1 MCGIVGCL
9 ALALEADPDQGWVQ
23 TATERISHRGPDDE
37 GFYTD
42 PDVALGFRRL
52 AIIDLSP
59 GGHQPM
65 RSADGRYW
73 MVYNGEIY
81 NYLELGQELRQQGVA
96 LRTSSDSE
104 VLLEMYARVGKDVV
118 HRLRGMF
125 AFAIWD
131 TWTRELFCARDQF
144 GIKPFYYTID
154 QVPAQAQDWAGGAA
168 PGQQGWPGGATEQPG
183 WPGDPAQQPGWP
195 GGQAQQS
202 AWPPGPA
209 EQAAWPGGAV
219 EQPGWPG
226 GPAEQPAWPGGAA
239 EQPAWPGGPAE
250 QPAWPGGPAGQPGQR
265 SAGPV
270 QQPAWDAPPP
280 SGGWDAPPSG
290 GRHAGGAAARPAAA
304 NAPAGRGGGRH
315 AAGRGQQPGGPPSP
329 APGVAGNGAPGSGLA
344 PGAPGP
350 GGFPGDA
357 QGAARST
364 GTGLLLRFASERK
377 CLASPGELS
386 RLDGDALRRYLAFQ
400 YVPPP
405 DALTPPIRVLPPGH
419 AIIARPGG
427 TADVYRYWRADL
439 RPASAPSQGSAEAI
453 LAAMRDSV
461 AVHLRSDAPLG
472 AFLSGGIDSA
482 AICALAA
489 EHRPDLLTF
498 TVGFER
504 EGYSEIDRA
513 QETAAAL
520 GVKSIPYVIT
530 AEEFFTHLPRIIW
543 HLDDPMADAAAV
555 PLWFVARE
563 ASKHVKVV
571 LSGEGSDELFG
582 GYAIYHQ
589 PGVVR
594 AGERLPELAR
604 MPLKRAASMMPA
616 GVKGKG
622 FLERTST
629 PLRERYIGNAHVF
642 AGPQIDL
649 VARPPATAASSAY
662 AVTAPVYQQAAEAGL
677 DDTSTMQLVDIN
689 TWLPGDILVKADR
702 MTMAHSLE
710 LRVPFLDREVMG
722 VASRLARDEKIAVG
736 TTKLALRQAMTSV
749 LPQAAAERA
758 KLGFP
763 VPIGFWLKGEMY
775 GYAERLLR
783 EARTDQWIDRQAAL
797 GLLERFRAG
806 DPEVSWR
813 HIWVLLV
820 FSLWHQIYVERVYDP
835 AALGWERA
843 PSPGAAW

>member
-9 ALALEADPDQGWVQ
+9 ALALEADPDQDWVH
-23 TATERISHRGPDDE
+23 TATERITHRGPDDE
-37 GFYTD
+37 GFYSD

-81 NYLELGQELRQQGVA
+81 NYVELGQELRQQGVT
-96 LRTSSDSE
+96 LRTTSDSE
-104 VLLEMYARVGKDVV
+104 VLLEMYALLGKDVV

-144 GIKPFYYTID
+144 GIKPFYYTVD
-154 QVPAQAQDWAGGAA
+154 QAREHDWLD
-168 PGQQGWPGGATEQPG
+168 GQPP
-183 WPGDPAQQPGWP
+183 
-195 GGQAQQS
+195 
-202 AWPPGPA
+202 PPGPA
-209 EQAAWPGGAV
+209 GGQAPEA
-219 EQPGWPG
+219 
-226 GPAEQPAWPGGAA
+226 
-239 EQPAWPGGPAE
+239 
-250 QPAWPGGPAGQPGQR
+250 
-265 SAGPV
+265 S
-270 QQPAWDAPPP
+270 AWDT
-280 SGGWDAPPSG
+280 
-290 GRHAGGAAARPAAA
+290 RPA
-304 NAPAGRGGGRH
+304 GRH
-315 AAGRGQQPGGPPSP
+315 AAGRRPPRCPPLRRRHPGGTDVTRQGLFSQHPI
-329 APGVAGNGAPGSGLA
+329 AAAGQ
-344 PGAPGP
+344 PGP
-350 GGFPGDA
+350 GQPGPG
-357 QGAARST
+357 QPGAGSGMGGPGR
-364 GTGLLLRFASERK
+364 LLRFASERK

-386 RLDGDALRRYLAFQ
+386 TLDRDALRQYLAFQ
-400 YVPPP
+400 FVPPP
-405 DALTPPIRVLPPGH
+405 EALTPPIRVLPPGH
-419 AIIARPGG
+419 AMIARPGG
-427 TADVYRYWRADL
+427 SVDVFRYWRADL
-439 RPASAPSQGSAEAI
+439 RPAPAPSESTAASI
-453 LAAMRDSV
+453 LDVMRDSI

-513 QETAAAL
+513 QETAAAI
-520 GVKSIPYVIT
+520 GVKSIPYVIS

-594 AGERLPELAR
+594 AGERLPGLAR
-604 MPLKRAASMMPA
+604 VPLKRAASMIPA

-642 AGPQIDL
+642 TGDQVDLIARGPGSGG
-649 VARPPATAASSAY
+649 ASAY
-662 AVTAPVYQQAAEAGL
+662 AVTAPVYDQAAEAGL

-689 TWLPGDILVKADR
+689 TWLHGDILVKADR

-710 LRVPFLDREVMG
+710 LRVPFLDREVMS
-722 VASRLARDEKIAVG
+722 VAARLAREEKIGAG
-736 TTKLALRQAMTSV
+736 TTKLALRQAMGSV

-763 VPIGFWLKGEMY
+763 VPIGHWLKGEMY
-775 GYAERLLR
+775 GWADRLLR
-783 EARTDQWIDRQAAL
+783 EAKTDQWIDRDAAL
-797 GLLERFRAG
+797 SLLERFRAG
-806 DPEVSWR
+806 EPDVSWR
-813 HIWVLLV
+813 HIWVLVV

-835 AALGWERA
+835 AALGWEHA
-843 PSPGAAW
+843 PTGQHLVVPAW

>member
-9 ALALEADPDQGWVQ
+9 ASALEADPDQNCVH
-23 TATERISHRGPDDE
+23 TATERITHRGPDDE
-37 GFYTD
+37 GFYSD

-81 NYLELGQELRQQGVA
+81 NYVELGQELRQHGVT
-96 LRTSSDSE
+96 LRTTSDSE
-104 VLLEMYARVGKDVV
+104 VLLEMYALLGKDVV

-144 GIKPFYYTID
+144 GIKPFYYTVDESQENGWLDD
-154 QVPAQAQDWAGGAA
+154 Q
-168 PGQQGWPGGATEQPG
+168 ATRSG
-183 WPGDPAQQPGWP
+183 LP
-195 GGQAQQS
+195 GGQAPGSS
-202 AWPPGPA
+202 AW
-209 EQAAWPGGAV
+209 
-219 EQPGWPG
+219 
-226 GPAEQPAWPGGAA
+226 
-239 EQPAWPGGPAE
+239 
-250 QPAWPGGPAGQPGQR
+250 
-265 SAGPV
+265 
-270 QQPAWDAPPP
+270 DT
-280 SGGWDAPPSG
+280 
-290 GRHAGGAAARPAAA
+290 RPA
-304 NAPAGRGGGRH
+304 GRH
-315 AAGRGQQPGGPPSP
+315 AAGPSTPAGPVSAGPGPAGSGPAGSGPAGCGAVGPLPASSGRHGRHAVSPDRLAPDQLAPDQAARDQLAPDQLAPDQPAPGGP
-329 APGVAGNGAPGSGLA
+329 G
-344 PGAPGP
+344 
-350 GGFPGDA
+350 
-357 QGAARST
+357 R
-364 GTGLLLRFASERK
+364 LLRFASERK
-377 CLASPGELS
+377 CLARPGELS
-386 RLDGDALRRYLAFQ
+386 ALDRDALRQYLAFQ
-400 YVPPP
+400 FVPPP
-405 DALTPPIRVLPPGH
+405 AALTPPIRVLPPGH
-419 AIIARPGG
+419 ALIARPGG
-427 TADVYRYWRADL
+427 SVDVFRYWRADL
-439 RPASAPSQGSAEAI
+439 RPAPAPSEGSAAAI
-453 LAAMRDSV
+453 LAVMRDSI

-520 GVKSIPYVIT
+520 GVKSIPYVIS

-563 ASKHVKVV
+563 ASRHVKVV

-604 MPLKRAASMMPA
+604 APLKRAASMIPA

-642 AGPQIDL
+642 
-649 VARPPATAASSAY
+649 
-662 AVTAPVYQQAAEAGL
+662 
-677 DDTSTMQLVDIN
+677 
-689 TWLPGDILVKADR
+689 
-702 MTMAHSLE
+702 
-710 LRVPFLDREVMG
+710 
-722 VASRLARDEKIAVG
+722 VG
-736 TTKLALRQAMTSV
+736 
-749 LPQAAAERA
+749 
-758 KLGFP
+758 
-763 VPIGFWLKGEMY
+763 
-775 GYAERLLR
+775 
-783 EARTDQWIDRQAAL
+783 
-797 GLLERFRAG
+797 
-806 DPEVSWR
+806 
-813 HIWVLLV
+813 
-820 FSLWHQIYVERVYDP
+820 
-835 AALGWERA
+835 
-843 PSPGAAW
+843 